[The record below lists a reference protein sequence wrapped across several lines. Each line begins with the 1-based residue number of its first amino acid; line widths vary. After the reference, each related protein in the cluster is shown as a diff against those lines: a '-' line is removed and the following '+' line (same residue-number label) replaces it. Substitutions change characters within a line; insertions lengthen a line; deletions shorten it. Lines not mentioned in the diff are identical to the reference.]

1 MSFYSRRN
9 YGWGGFAP
17 QMSVAELEARAE
29 QVAARIAKK
38 EKRELKGVKLEGR
51 TIAKTFWGKAW
62 CDNIETYRDY
72 AYRLE
77 RGRKYVR
84 SGSVIDLVITK
95 GHVQALVVGS
105 ERTPYRVSIDIRT
118 MAKAKWDGLVKRMTG
133 KISSLMALAAG
144 KLPKEFLEDFCNVET
159 GLFPK
164 SGEITLSCD
173 CPDGAVCCKHVAA
186 VLYGIGARLD
196 AEPELFFT
204 LRGVDPQSI
213 ISSEAVVDTLTADAS
228 SELASSDLGDVFGIS
243 LDAEVVEPE
252 DSGLACASVTSA
264 SKVCGDRNV
273 AAPAGVTSV
282 EVETARGG
290 DIPVAAFFRE
300 TRKRFGLTQTE
311 FAKRLGTNQ
320 ATISAIERGGKNLRA
335 AKLLDRVKMLAA
347 EGETAEDG
355 SPVVFR
361 VAERKDVAL
370 ILEFIRELADY
381 EKMLNEVVA
390 TPELLEKWIFDERK
404 AEVIFVLEGEREV
417 GFALFFHN
425 FSTFLGRAGIYL
437 EDLYVRPECRG
448 KGYGKA
454 LLKELARIAV
464 ERGCG
469 RLEWWCL
476 DWNRSSIDFYLSLG
490 AEPMKDWT
498 VYRIAGET
506 LKKLAV

>member
-1 MSFYSRRN
+1 MCEINEMSWYSRRS

-17 QMSVAELEARAE
+17 QMTVGELEARAE

-38 EKRELKGVKLEGR
+38 EKRELKGVKLAGR

-84 SGSVIDLVITK
+84 SGAVIDLVITK

-118 MAKAKWDGLVKRMTG
+118 MAKAKWDGLVGRMTG

-144 KLPKEFLEDFCNVET
+144 KLPKELLEDFCNVET

-164 SGEITLSCD
+164 SGEITLDCD

-213 ISSEAVVDTLTADAS
+213 ISAETVVDTLTADAS

-243 LDAEVVEPE
+243 LDEEVP
-252 DSGLACASVTSA
+252 L
-264 SKVCGDRNV
+264 
-273 AAPAGVTSV
+273 
-282 EVETARGG
+282 ETAEKTVGKQAPPPKLRPRYPEKSVVSA
-290 DIPVAAFFRE
+290 DLNSQSLFKE
-300 TRKRFGLTQTE
+300 TRKRLGLTQAE

-347 EGETAEDG
+347 EAKDEGGAK
-355 SPVVFR
+355 VAFR
-361 VAERKDVAL
+361 TVERKDVAL

-404 AEVIFVLEGEREV
+404 AEVIFALEGEREV

-506 LKKLAV
+506 LKMLAGDRA

>member
-1 MSFYSRRN
+1 MSWYSRRS

-38 EKRELKGVKLEGR
+38 EKRELKGVKLAGR

-84 SGSVIDLVITK
+84 SGAVIDLVITK

-118 MAKAKWDGLVKRMTG
+118 MAKAKWDGLVGRMTG

-144 KLPKEFLEDFCNVET
+144 KLPKELLEDFCNVET

-196 AEPELFFT
+196 TEPELFFT

-213 ISSEAVVDTLTADAS
+213 ISAETVVDTLTADAS

-243 LDAEVVEPE
+243 LDE
-252 DSGLACASVTSA
+252 DVPDATEKTCPSERPMEDT
-264 SKVCGDRNV
+264 
-273 AAPAGVTSV
+273 PT
-282 EVETARGG
+282 
-290 DIPVAAFFRE
+290 FFKE
-300 TRKRFGLTQTE
+300 TRKRLGLTQVE
-311 FAKRLGTNQ
+311 FAKRLCTNQ

-347 EGETAEDG
+347 EAKAD
-355 SPVVFR
+355 
-361 VAERKDVAL
+361 AL
-370 ILEFIRELADY
+370 
-381 EKMLNEVVA
+381 NGGVP
-390 TPELLEKWIFDERK
+390 T
-404 AEVIFVLEGEREV
+404 GT
-417 GFALFFHN
+417 
-425 FSTFLGRAGIYL
+425 S
-437 EDLYVRPECRG
+437 
-448 KGYGKA
+448 
-454 LLKELARIAV
+454 
-464 ERGCG
+464 
-469 RLEWWCL
+469 
-476 DWNRSSIDFYLSLG
+476 
-490 AEPMKDWT
+490 
-498 VYRIAGET
+498 
-506 LKKLAV
+506 

>member
-1 MSFYSRRN
+1 MSFYSRRS

-17 QMSVAELEARAE
+17 QMTVGELEARAE

-38 EKRELKGVKLEGR
+38 EKRELKGVKLAGR

-84 SGSVIDLVITK
+84 SGAVIDLVITK

-105 ERTPYRVSIDIRT
+105 ERTPYSVSIDIRT

-144 KLPKEFLEDFCNVET
+144 KLPKELLEDFCNVET

-164 SGEITLSCD
+164 SGEITLDCD

-243 LDAEVVEPE
+243 LDAEVPE
-252 DSGLACASVTSA
+252 RPIEDT
-264 SKVCGDRNV
+264 
-273 AAPAGVTSV
+273 PT
-282 EVETARGG
+282 
-290 DIPVAAFFRE
+290 FFRE
-300 TRKRFGLTQTE
+300 TRKRLGLTQTE

-335 AKLLDRVKMLAA
+335 TLLLDRVKMLA
-347 EGETAEDG
+347 EGAKASGG
-355 SPVVFR
+355 SRVAFR
-361 VAERKDVAL
+361 TAERKDVAL

-381 EKMLNEVVA
+381 EKMLDEVVA

-404 AEVIFVLEGEREV
+404 AEVIFALEGEREV

-454 LLKELARIAV
+454 LFRELVRIAV

-476 DWNRSSIDFYLSLG
+476 DWNKPSIDFYLSLG

-506 LKKLAV
+506 LKRLAK

>member
-1 MSFYSRRN
+1 MSWYSRRS

-38 EKRELKGVKLEGR
+38 EKRELKGVKLAGR

-84 SGSVIDLVITK
+84 SGAVIDLVITK

-105 ERTPYRVSIDIRT
+105 ERTPYSVSIDIRT
-118 MAKAKWDGLVKRMTG
+118 MAKAKWDGLVSRMTG

-144 KLPKEFLEDFCNVET
+144 KLPKELLEDFCNVET

-164 SGEITLSCD
+164 SGEISLSCD
-173 CPDGAVCCKHVAA
+173 CPDGAVCCKHVAT

-243 LDAEVVEPE
+243 LDAEVP
-252 DSGLACASVTSA
+252 
-264 SKVCGDRNV
+264 
-273 AAPAGVTSV
+273 P
-282 EVETARGG
+282 ETA
-290 DIPVAAFFRE
+290 DEPVERQAPTPKLRPRDPEKTAVTVDLNTQTIFKE
-300 TRKRFGLTQTE
+300 TRKRLGLTQTE

-335 AKLLDRVKMLAA
+335 AKLLDRVKMLAEEA
-347 EGETAEDG
+347 KASGGPKVA
-355 SPVVFR
+355 FR
-361 VAERKDVAL
+361 TAERKDVAL

-381 EKMLNEVVA
+381 EHMLDEVVA

-404 AEVIFVLEGEREV
+404 AEVIFALEGERKV

-476 DWNRSSIDFYLSLG
+476 DWNQPSIDFYLSLG

-498 VYRIAGET
+498 VYRVAGET
-506 LKKLAV
+506 LKELAK

>member
-1 MSFYSRRN
+1 MSWYSRRN

-17 QMSVAELEARAE
+17 QMTVGELEARAE

-38 EKRELKGVKLEGR
+38 EKRELKGVKLAGR

-84 SGSVIDLVITK
+84 SGAVIDLVITK

-105 ERTPYRVSIDIRT
+105 ERTPYSVSIDIRT
-118 MAKAKWDGLVKRMTG
+118 MAKAKWDGLVGRMTG

-144 KLPKEFLEDFCNVET
+144 KLPKELLEDFCNVET

-164 SGEITLSCD
+164 SGEITLDCD

-243 LDAEVVEPE
+243 LDAEVLPETEEVPVEKQPPTPKLRPRYPE
-252 DSGLACASVTSA
+252 KTT
-264 SKVCGDRNV
+264 V
-273 AAPAGVTSV
+273 AADPNTP
-282 EVETARGG
+282 T
-290 DIPVAAFFRE
+290 IFKE
-300 TRKRFGLTQTE
+300 TRKRLGLTQTE

-320 ATISAIERGGKNLRA
+320 ATISAIERGGKNFRA
-335 AKLLDRVKMLAA
+335 AKLLDRVKMLA
-347 EGETAEDG
+347 EGVKASGGTKVA
-355 SPVVFR
+355 FR
-361 VAERKDVAL
+361 TAERKDVAL

-381 EKMLNEVVA
+381 EHMLDEVVA

-404 AEVIFVLEGEREV
+404 AEVIFALEGEREV

-476 DWNRSSIDFYLSLG
+476 DWNQPSIDFYLSLG

-506 LKKLAV
+506 LKKLAKG

>member
-1 MSFYSRRN
+1 MSWCSRRN

-17 QMSVAELEARAE
+17 QMTVAELEAKADR
-29 QVAARIAKK
+29 VAARIAKK
-38 EKRELKGVKLEGR
+38 EKRELKGVKLAGR

-118 MAKAKWDGLVKRMTG
+118 MAKAKWDGLVGRMTG

-144 KLPKEFLEDFCNVET
+144 KLPKELLEDFCNVET

-243 LDAEVVEPE
+243 LDEEVPE
-252 DSGLACASVTSA
+252 SEKSGLAGASDTCVSGG
-264 SKVCGDRNV
+264 CGDRNV
-273 AAPAGVTSV
+273 AAPTGSSSGKVG
-282 EVETARGG
+282 TARGG
-290 DIPVAAFFRE
+290 GTPVATLFKE
-300 TRKRFGLTQTE
+300 TRKRLGLTQAE

-335 AKLLDRVKMLAA
+335 AKLFDRVKMLA
-347 EGETAEDG
+347 
-355 SPVVFR
+355 R
-361 VAERKDVAL
+361 
-370 ILEFIRELADY
+370 
-381 EKMLNEVVA
+381 
-390 TPELLEKWIFDERK
+390 
-404 AEVIFVLEGEREV
+404 
-417 GFALFFHN
+417 
-425 FSTFLGRAGIYL
+425 
-437 EDLYVRPECRG
+437 
-448 KGYGKA
+448 
-454 LLKELARIAV
+454 
-464 ERGCG
+464 
-469 RLEWWCL
+469 
-476 DWNRSSIDFYLSLG
+476 
-490 AEPMKDWT
+490 
-498 VYRIAGET
+498 
-506 LKKLAV
+506 

>member
-17 QMSVAELEARAE
+17 QMTMAELEARAD

-38 EKRELKGVKLEGR
+38 EKRELKGVKLAGR

-84 SGSVIDLVITK
+84 SGAVIDLVITK

-118 MAKAKWDGLVKRMTG
+118 MAKAKWDGLVSRMTG

-144 KLPKEFLEDFCNVET
+144 KLPKELLEDFCNVET

-164 SGEITLSCD
+164 SGEITLDCD

-243 LDAEVVEPE
+243 LEEEV
-252 DSGLACASVTSA
+252 S
-264 SKVCGDRNV
+264 
-273 AAPAGVTSV
+273 
-282 EVETARGG
+282 
-290 DIPVAAFFRE
+290 PVADDPKVKQVPPSKLRPRYPEKSAGSAGLNTQALFKE
-300 TRKRFGLTQTE
+300 TRKRLGLTQTE

-320 ATISAIERGGKNLRA
+320 ATISAIEHGGKNFRA

-347 EGETAEDG
+347 EVEDEGEPKVA
-355 SPVVFR
+355 FR
-361 VAERKDVAL
+361 TAERKDVAL

-381 EKMLNEVVA
+381 EHMLDEVVA

-404 AEVIFVLEGEREV
+404 AEVIFALEGEREV

-454 LLKELARIAV
+454 LLKELAHIAV

-476 DWNRSSIDFYLSLG
+476 DWNRPSIDFYLSLG

-506 LKKLAV
+506 LKELAK